1 MNWFYKNREERSKW
15 LAERFEKEISS
26 SKSLLDVGC
35 YNADFK
41 KHIPISIKYT
51 GIDIAGKPDIFI
63 NLDKIEKLPFNN
75 NEFDTI
81 VCADVLEHLENIHLI
96 FDELCRTSAKNIIIT
111 LPNAYASIPEFIKG
125 KKYAK
130 TKEKQKQF
138 GKYNKFYGLP
148 LEVPEDRHRWFFSY
162 DEAVEFMEY
171 RAKKYNFK
179 ISVQE
184 SEYQYKKLLFFR
196 KIFFSILRK
205 RNKNLVDRNIIVLL
219 QKKITNVPENIT
231 KIR

>member
-15 LAERFEKEISS
+15 LAKRFGKQIIT

-41 KHIPISIKYT
+41 KHIPNTVKYT

-63 NLDKIEKLPFNN
+63 NLDKIENLPFND
-75 NEFDTI
+75 NEFDTT

-96 FDELCRTSAKNIIIT
+96 FDELCRVTNKNIIIT
-111 LPNAYASIPEFIKG
+111 LPNAYASIPEIIKG

-130 TKEKQKQF
+130 TQEKRKQF

-148 LEVPEDRHRWFFSY
+148 LEIPEDRHRWFFSY
-162 DEAVEFMEY
+162 EEAIDFLTY
-171 RAKKYNFK
+171 RAAKFDFEIKTA
-179 ISVQE
+179 E
-184 SEYQYKKLLFFR
+184 SEYQYKKEKFIRRLFF
-196 KIFFSILRK
+196 STLRK
-205 RNKNLVDRNIIVLL
+205 RNRNLVDRNIIVLL
-219 QKKITNVPENIT
+219 T
-231 KIR
+231 KNTTTAGK

>member
-15 LAERFEKEISS
+15 LAERFGKEITT

-41 KHIPISIKYT
+41 RHIPNMVKYT

-63 NLDKIEKLPFNN
+63 NLDKIKNLPFAN
-75 NEFDTI
+75 NEFETT

-96 FDELCRTSAKNIIIT
+96 FDELCRVTSKNIIIT
-111 LPNAYASIPEFIKG
+111 LPNAYASIPEIIKG

-130 TKEKQKQF
+130 NQEKRMQF
-138 GKYNKFYGLP
+138 GIYNKFYGLP
-148 LEVPEDRHRWFFSY
+148 LEKPEDRHRWFFSY
-162 DEAVEFMEY
+162 DEAIEFLEF
-171 RAKKYNFK
+171 RAKNYNFK
-179 ISVQE
+179 IAVSE
-184 SEYQYKKLLFFR
+184 SEYSYKKLPFIR
-196 KIFFSILRK
+196 KIFFASLRK

-219 QKKITNVPENIT
+219 KKL
-231 KIR
+231 K